1 MKKKV
6 MVVMLDKVEE
16 LSDAEGSLK
25 SSAVRFE

>member
-6 MVVMLDKVEE
+6 MVAMLDKVEE

-25 SSAVRFE
+25 SSTVRFE